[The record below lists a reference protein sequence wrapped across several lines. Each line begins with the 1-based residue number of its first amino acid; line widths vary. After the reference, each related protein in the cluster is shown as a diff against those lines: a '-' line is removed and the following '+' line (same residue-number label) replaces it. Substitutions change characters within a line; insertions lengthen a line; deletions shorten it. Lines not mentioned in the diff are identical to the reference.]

1 MKTRIITALIGLP
14 IIILPLYY
22 GGILLYIILFLA
34 SILGLFEF
42 FRANNI
48 NNKLIAIASIFATL
62 AYYLCLWHN
71 KMEYLTIILSIYL
84 LSVLIIYVLSYP
96 STSIKYIAFSIIGFI
111 YVVLLISHVALV
123 RDNSQYGSWFA
134 WLIFIIA
141 YGSDTMAYFTG
152 MLIGKNKLAEKLS
165 PKKTIEGAIG
175 GVIGA
180 IVLSCVY
187 GFIMY
192 KNGVIDDT
200 SKLVYFALMGCVGSI
215 LSQIGDLSAS
225 AMKREAEIK
234 DFGKI
239 MPGHGGLLDRIDS
252 ILFTG
257 PFIYYIM
264 TFFLD

>member
-1 MKTRIITALIGLP
+1 MKTRIITAIIGLP
-14 IIILPLYY
+14 FLILPLYY
-22 GGILLYIILFLA
+22 GGISLYIVLLLA
-34 SILGLFEF
+34 SLLGLFEF

-48 NNKLIAIASIFATL
+48 NNKFLAIAYIFTII
-62 AYYLCLWHN
+62 YYLCLWHN
-71 KMEYLTIILSIYL
+71 KMEYLIIILSIYL
-84 LSVLIIYVLSYP
+84 LSVLITYVFSYP
-96 STSIKYIAFSIIGFI
+96 TININTVAFAVIGFI
-111 YVVLLISHVALV
+111 YVVFLLSHVVLV

-152 MLIGKNKLAEKLS
+152 RLIGKNKLAEKLS

-175 GVIGA
+175 GVCGA
-180 IVLSCVY
+180 IILSCVY
-187 GFIMY
+187 GFVMY
-192 KNGVIDDT
+192 NHGVIDNIN
-200 SKLVYFALMGCVGSI
+200 KLGYFAIMGCVGSI

-225 AMKREAEIK
+225 AIKRDTNIK

-239 MPGHGGLLDRIDS
+239 MPGHGGVLDRIDS

-264 TFFLD
+264 TFL